1 MEEKSAMKKGIFI
14 IMVLVLFLAIPAFAT
29 QSIKITVAANDK
41 VMTATV
47 SGQAATANYFL
58 FFDQKGKLLE
68 AVQNPFKDAD
78 RAGPSVVGFLA
89 GKGITVVVAG
99 GFGPKIVD
107 DMKAKGITPVSF
119 SGVAAEAVKKV
130 LQSK

>member
-1 MEEKSAMKKGIFI
+1 MKKIVFI
-14 IMVLVLFLAIPAFAT
+14 VMVLVSFLAIPVLAA
-29 QSIKITVAANDK
+29 QSMKIAVAANDK
-41 VMTATV
+41 VPTATV
-47 SGQAATANYFL
+47 SGQAAPALYFL

-68 AVQNPFKDAD
+68 AVQNPYKDAD

-107 DMKAKGITPVSF
+107 DMKANGITPVSF
-119 SGVAAEAVKKV
+119 TGSAAEAVKMV

>member
-1 MEEKSAMKKGIFI
+1 MKKAMFI
-14 IMVLVLFLAIPAFAT
+14 ALVIVSFLAIPAFAA
-29 QSIKITVAANDK
+29 QNIKIAVAANNK
-41 VMTATV
+41 IPTATV
-47 SGQAATANYFL
+47 SGQAAPAPYFL

-68 AVQNPFKDAD
+68 AVENPYKDAD

-89 GKGITVVVAG
+89 GKGVTVVVAG

-119 SGVAAEAVKKV
+119 NGSAADAVKKI

>member
-1 MEEKSAMKKGIFI
+1 MKKFMFI
-14 IMVLVLFLAIPAFAT
+14 VMFLVSLLAVSAFAA
-29 QSIKITVAANDK
+29 QSMKVAVAANDK
-41 VMTATV
+41 VPTAAV
-47 SGQAATANYFL
+47 SGQAASAPYFL

-68 AVQNPFKDAD
+68 AVQNLYKDAD

-89 GKGITVVVAG
+89 GKGVTVAVAG
-99 GFGPKIVD
+99 GFGPKIMD

-119 SGVAAEAVKKV
+119 NGSAQEAVKKV

>member
-1 MEEKSAMKKGIFI
+1 MKKSMFI
-14 IMVLVLFLAIPAFAT
+14 VTVLALFLAIPTFAA
-29 QSIKITVAANDK
+29 QSMKIAVAANDK
-41 VMTATV
+41 VPTATV
-47 SGQAATANYFL
+47 SDQPASSPYFL

-68 AVQNPFKDAD
+68 AVQNPYKDED

-89 GKGITVVVAG
+89 GKGITVSVAG

-119 SGVAAEAVKKV
+119 KGSAADAVKKV
-130 LQSK
+130 LQSKQK

>member
-1 MEEKSAMKKGIFI
+1 MKRFMFI
-14 IMVLVLFLAIPAFAT
+14 VMFFVSLLVIPAFAA
-29 QSIKITVAANDK
+29 QSMKIAVAANDK
-41 VMTATV
+41 VPTATV
-47 SGQAATANYFL
+47 SGQAAPAPYFL

-68 AVQNPFKDAD
+68 AVGNPYKDAD
-78 RAGPSVVGFLA
+78 RAGPDVMTFLA
-89 GKGITVVVAG
+89 GKGVTVMVAG

-119 SGVAAEAVKKV
+119 NGSVAQAVKKV

>member
-1 MEEKSAMKKGIFI
+1 MKKIAFI
-14 IMVLVLFLAIPAFAT
+14 VMVLVSFLAIPALAA
-29 QSIKITVAANDK
+29 QSMKIAVAANDK
-41 VMTATV
+41 VPTATV
-47 SGQAATANYFL
+47 SGQPAPAPYFL

-68 AVQNPFKDAD
+68 AVQNPYKDAD

-89 GKGITVVVAG
+89 GKGITLVVAG

-107 DMKAKGITPVSF
+107 DMKAKGMTPVSF
-119 SGVAAEAVKKV
+119 NGSAQDAVKKV

>member
-1 MEEKSAMKKGIFI
+1 
-14 IMVLVLFLAIPAFAT
+14 LAFVSLLAPPAFAA
-29 QSIKITVAANDK
+29 QSMKIAVAANDK
-41 VMTATV
+41 VLTATV
-47 SGQAATANYFL
+47 SGQAATAPYFL

-68 AVQNPFKDAD
+68 AVQNPYKDAD

-89 GKGITVVVAG
+89 SKGATVVVAG

-119 SGVAAEAVKKV
+119 NGSVADAVKKV

>member
-1 MEEKSAMKKGIFI
+1 MKKVMFI
-14 IMVLVLFLAIPAFAT
+14 VMVLVSLLAVPAFAMP
-29 QSIKITVAANDK
+29 SMKIAVAANDK
-41 VMTATV
+41 VPTATV
-47 SGQAATANYFL
+47 SGQAAPAPYFL

-68 AVQNPFKDAD
+68 AVLNPYKDAD
-78 RAGPSVVGFLA
+78 RAGPDVVTFLA

-119 SGVAAEAVKKV
+119 NGSVTEAAKKV

>member
-1 MEEKSAMKKGIFI
+1 MKKCMFI
-14 IMVLVLFLAIPAFAT
+14 VTVLALFLAIPAFAA
-29 QSIKITVAANDK
+29 QSMKIAVAANDK
-41 VMTATV
+41 VPTATV
-47 SGQAATANYFL
+47 SGQAAPAPYFL
-58 FFDQKGKLLE
+58 FFDEKGKLLE
-68 AVQNPFKDAD
+68 TVQNPYKDAD

-107 DMKAKGITPVSF
+107 DMKAKGMAPVSF
-119 SGVAAEAVKKV
+119 NGSAQEAVKKV